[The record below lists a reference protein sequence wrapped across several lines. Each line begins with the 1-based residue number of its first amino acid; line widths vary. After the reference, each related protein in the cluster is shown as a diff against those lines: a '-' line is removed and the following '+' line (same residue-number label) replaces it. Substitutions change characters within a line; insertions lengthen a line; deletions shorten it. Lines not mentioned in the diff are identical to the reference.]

1 MSRRATREAKTDLVR
16 VTVRMPR
23 AEAARLRDIA
33 AGMRRAPPPSVFQL
47 GDGIDDETWALFEA
61 AIARPTEPHPRDI
74 ERGEELLRDFMS
86 LDLDELAAATD
97 RLKK

>member
-16 VTVRMPR
+16 VTVRVPR

-33 AGMRRAPPPSVFQL
+33 AGMRRAPAPSGFQL
-47 GDGIDDETWALFEA
+47 GEGIDDETWALFEA

-74 ERGEELLRDFMS
+74 ERGEELLRELES
-86 LDLDELAAATD
+86 IDLDELAAATQS
-97 RLKK
+97 LKR